1 MGFRRTTASAKVFR
15 IPVEISVT
23 KGETMAMPA
32 FDTHKAVK
40 ALSSAGFDNAQ
51 AEAVVDQISGAVS
64 ENVATK
70 VDLERFATK
79 VDLERFA
86 TKVDLERFATKEDLE
101 RFATK
106 EDLERFATKEDL
118 ERFATKADLERF
130 ATKEHLERYATKED
144 LERFATKEDLRQ
156 EVEKLEL
163 RLAAELEKQS
173 SKYLRSMV
181 VVVAGIVGLSKAL
194 ELLLA

>member
-1 MGFRRTTASAKVFR
+1 
-15 IPVEISVT
+15 
-23 KGETMAMPA
+23 MAA

-40 ALSSAGFDNAQ
+40 ALCSAGFDDAQ
-51 AEAVVDQISGAVS
+51 AEAVVDQISGAIH

-70 VDLERFATK
+70 TDIDKLATK
-79 VDLERFA
+79 DELRQAVAKLA
-86 TKVDLERFATKEDLE
+86 TKDELRQEVEKLATKDE
-101 RFATK
+101 
-106 EDLERFATKEDL
+106 
-118 ERFATKADLERF
+118 
-130 ATKEHLERYATKED
+130 
-144 LERFATKEDLRQ
+144 LRQ

>member
-15 IPVEISVT
+15 IPVEINVT

-79 VDLERFA
+79 EDLERFA

-101 RFATK
+101 RFAIK
-106 EDLERFATKEDL
+106 VDLD
-118 ERFATKADLERF
+118 
-130 ATKEHLERYATKED
+130 RYATKVD

>member
-1 MGFRRTTASAKVFR
+1 
-15 IPVEISVT
+15 
-23 KGETMAMPA
+23 MAMPA

-70 VDLERFATK
+70 VDLDRFATKEDLDRFATKEDLDRFATK
-79 VDLERFA
+79 VDLDRFA
-86 TKVDLERFATKEDLE
+86 TREDLE

-106 EDLERFATKEDL
+106 EDLER
-118 ERFATKADLERF
+118 
-130 ATKEHLERYATKED
+130 Y
-144 LERFATKEDLRQ
+144 ATKEDLRQ

>member
-86 TKVDLERFATKEDLE
+86 TK
-101 RFATK
+101 

-130 ATKEHLERYATKED
+130 ATKEHLERY
-144 LERFATKEDLRQ
+144 ATKEDLRQ

>member
-1 MGFRRTTASAKVFR
+1 MGLRRTTANTKVFR
-15 IPVEISVT
+15 IPVEINVT

-86 TKVDLERFATKEDLE
+86 TK
-101 RFATK
+101 
-106 EDLERFATKEDL
+106 
-118 ERFATKADLERF
+118 
-130 ATKEHLERYATKED
+130 
-144 LERFATKEDLRQ
+144 EDLRQ

-181 VVVAGIVGLSKAL
+181 VVVAGIVGLAKAL

>member
-106 EDLERFATKEDL
+106 EDLERFATK
-118 ERFATKADLERF
+118 ADLERF

>member
-15 IPVEISVT
+15 IPVEINVT

-70 VDLERFATK
+70 VDLDRFATK
-79 VDLERFA
+79 VDL
-86 TKVDLERFATKEDLE
+86 DRFATKEDLDRFATKADLD

-106 EDLERFATKEDL
+106 EDLD
-118 ERFATKADLERF
+118 RF

>member
-1 MGFRRTTASAKVFR
+1 
-15 IPVEISVT
+15 
-23 KGETMAMPA
+23 MAMPA

-70 VDLERFATK
+70 VDLDRF
-79 VDLERFA
+79 
-86 TKVDLERFATKEDLE
+86 
-101 RFATK
+101 
-106 EDLERFATKEDL
+106 
-118 ERFATKADLERF
+118 
-130 ATKEHLERYATKED
+130 ATKED

-194 ELLLA
+194 EVLLA

>member
-1 MGFRRTTASAKVFR
+1 
-15 IPVEISVT
+15 
-23 KGETMAMPA
+23 MAMPA

-70 VDLERFATK
+70 VDLDRFATK
-79 VDLERFA
+79 VDLDRFA
-86 TKVDLERFATKEDLE
+86 TREDLE
-101 RFATK
+101 RFATR
-106 EDLERFATKEDL
+106 EDLER
-118 ERFATKADLERF
+118 
-130 ATKEHLERYATKED
+130 Y
-144 LERFATKEDLRQ
+144 ATKEDLRQ

-194 ELLLA
+194 EVLLA

>member
-1 MGFRRTTASAKVFR
+1 
-15 IPVEISVT
+15 
-23 KGETMAMPA
+23 MAA

-40 ALSSAGFDNAQ
+40 ALCSAGFDDAQ
-51 AEAVVDQISGAVS
+51 AEAVVDQISGAIH

-70 VDLERFATK
+70 TDIDKLATK
-79 VDLERFA
+79 DELRQEVTTLATRDELRQAVAKLATRDELRQAVAKLA
-86 TKVDLERFATKEDLE
+86 TKDE
-101 RFATK
+101 
-106 EDLERFATKEDL
+106 
-118 ERFATKADLERF
+118 
-130 ATKEHLERYATKED
+130 
-144 LERFATKEDLRQ
+144 LRQ

-194 ELLLA
+194 ELLWA

>member
-1 MGFRRTTASAKVFR
+1 
-15 IPVEISVT
+15 
-23 KGETMAMPA
+23 MAMPA

-79 VDLERFA
+79 EDLDRFA
-86 TKVDLERFATKEDLE
+86 TKEDLDRFATREDLE

-106 EDLERFATKEDL
+106 EDLER
-118 ERFATKADLERF
+118 
-130 ATKEHLERYATKED
+130 Y
-144 LERFATKEDLRQ
+144 ATKEDLRQ

>member
-15 IPVEISVT
+15 IPVEINVT

-86 TKVDLERFATKEDLE
+86 TKEDLE
-101 RFATK
+101 RFAIK
-106 EDLERFATKEDL
+106 VDLD
-118 ERFATKADLERF
+118 
-130 ATKEHLERYATKED
+130 RYATKVD

>member
-1 MGFRRTTASAKVFR
+1 
-15 IPVEISVT
+15 
-23 KGETMAMPA
+23 MAMPA

-79 VDLERFA
+79 VDLDRFA
-86 TKVDLERFATKEDLE
+86 TREDLE

-106 EDLERFATKEDL
+106 EDLER
-118 ERFATKADLERF
+118 
-130 ATKEHLERYATKED
+130 Y
-144 LERFATKEDLRQ
+144 ATKEDLRQ

-194 ELLLA
+194 EVLLA

>member
-1 MGFRRTTASAKVFR
+1 
-15 IPVEISVT
+15 
-23 KGETMAMPA
+23 MAMPA
-32 FDTHKAVK
+32 FDTHKVVK

-70 VDLERFATK
+70 VDLDRF
-79 VDLERFA
+79 
-86 TKVDLERFATKEDLE
+86 
-101 RFATK
+101 
-106 EDLERFATKEDL
+106 
-118 ERFATKADLERF
+118 
-130 ATKEHLERYATKED
+130 ATKED

>member
-15 IPVEISVT
+15 IPVEINVT
-23 KGETMAMPA
+23 KGETMAMSA

-86 TKVDLERFATKEDLE
+86 TK
-101 RFATK
+101 
-106 EDLERFATKEDL
+106 
-118 ERFATKADLERF
+118 
-130 ATKEHLERYATKED
+130 
-144 LERFATKEDLRQ
+144 EDLRQ

-194 ELLLA
+194 EVLLA